1 MEEHRNSL
9 QPGYRL
15 HWYVIKS
22 ILGQGGF
29 GITYLAE
36 DTNLNQEVAI
46 KEFLPIELAVR
57 EQDASIY
64 PVSGEHGEQFRWGL
78 DRFMSE
84 AQTLAQ
90 FKHPNIVRVLTV
102 FPENNTAYMV
112 MEYEKGQGMQDL
124 LKERKTL
131 NETELNCIFLP
142 ILDGLEQVHNAG
154 FIHRDI
160 KPPNIFIRADGSP
173 VLLDFGS
180 ARQSLGEKTHTLT
193 SLVSPGYA
201 PFEQYV
207 SKSDKQGPWTDIYG
221 LAATLYRSVIGRSP
235 AEAMDRSEGLLHTN
249 RDPFVTTSEINPEGY
264 SRSFL
269 MAIDHGLAFKTED
282 RPQSISQW
290 RAEFLQSLTALQST
304 EAETIQVQAP
314 DGPSTKDSSKHRAAK
329 ITIKADEVD
338 RVISESTI
346 KEKRKPWY
354 RKPLKIIAV
363 VFGVLLLLA
372 ILDDNKKQ
380 NEGKNVEAL
389 SENDEV
395 QISRSKDTPINI
407 DRLLLDADKDIS
419 ALRLTSPKGNNA
431 VEKYQQ
437 VLRNDPD
444 NTLALDGMNNVAGK
458 YLGLAEKSLQK
469 GDLQQAS
476 EYVDKAA
483 GVYSEHPGIR
493 SLTATIAQQKYSD
506 SIRDTRVKDVPTS
519 TDTGVISDSEK
530 KKLLKLKR
538 QLTRNPENQK
548 AKQELRKIIEKV
560 ETVIKKAFAEK
571 NYRLAASYVDVMLE
585 LSPDN
590 RRLLELRNT
599 IKEKQAAD

>member
-1 MEEHRNSL
+1 
-9 QPGYRL
+9 
-15 HWYVIKS
+15 
-22 ILGQGGF
+22 
-29 GITYLAE
+29 
-36 DTNLNQEVAI
+36 
-46 KEFLPIELAVR
+46 
-57 EQDASIY
+57 
-64 PVSGEHGEQFRWGL
+64 
-78 DRFMSE
+78 
-84 AQTLAQ
+84 
-90 FKHPNIVRVLTV
+90 
-102 FPENNTAYMV
+102 
-112 MEYEKGQGMQDL
+112 
-124 LKERKTL
+124 
-131 NETELNCIFLP
+131 
-142 ILDGLEQVHNAG
+142 
-154 FIHRDI
+154 
-160 KPPNIFIRADGSP
+160 
-173 VLLDFGS
+173 
-180 ARQSLGEKTHTLT
+180 
-193 SLVSPGYA
+193 
-201 PFEQYV
+201 
-207 SKSDKQGPWTDIYG
+207 
-221 LAATLYRSVIGRSP
+221 
-235 AEAMDRSEGLLHTN
+235 
-249 RDPFVTTSEINPEGY
+249 
-264 SRSFL
+264 
-269 MAIDHGLAFKTED
+269 
-282 RPQSISQW
+282 
-290 RAEFLQSLTALQST
+290 
-304 EAETIQVQAP
+304 
-314 DGPSTKDSSKHRAAK
+314 
-329 ITIKADEVD
+329 
-338 RVISESTI
+338 
-346 KEKRKPWY
+346 
-354 RKPLKIIAV
+354 
-363 VFGVLLLLA
+363 
-372 ILDDNKKQ
+372 
-380 NEGKNVEAL
+380 
-389 SENDEV
+389 
-395 QISRSKDTPINI
+395 DTPINI
-407 DRLLLDADKDIS
+407 DRLLRDADKDIS